1 MQLNCERSWNKSVIH
16 KINDFWYCVSQHET
30 KYFFPKKW
38 FHFSVRFLFLSLQNN
53 TVVITQP
60 CTRLRPL
67 RMNPILTF
75 FGNIWLQSN
84 RQKGRIRKQTR
95 SQLPKIWYVI
105 KPSRTVK
112 IKMIFQRVSRHSLIL
127 SKNIVS
133 RNYATK
139 YTARLYGIRDPLVT
153 VFYDGKCGLC
163 SREINHYKKIAP
175 NGKYQHSITLHCA
188 FSSNLFDGQ
197 ICT

>member
-112 IKMIFQRVSRHSLIL
+112 IKMIFQRISRHSLIL
-127 SKNIVS
+127 SKNILS
-133 RNYATK
+133 SNYATK
-139 YTARLYGIRDPLVT
+139 YT
-153 VFYDGKCGLC
+153 GKSLSEALLFAEHGENMLC
-163 SREINHYKKIAP
+163 TKIVL
-175 NGKYQHSITLHCA
+175 NVKNNFCTQHVLPKFWALDFHVL
-188 FSSNLFDGQ
+188 NL
-197 ICT
+197 

>member
-1 MQLNCERSWNKSVIH
+1 MK
-16 KINDFWYCVSQHET
+16 
-30 KYFFPKKW
+30 
-38 FHFSVRFLFLSLQNN
+38 
-53 TVVITQP
+53 
-60 CTRLRPL
+60 
-67 RMNPILTF
+67 PILTF

-112 IKMIFQRVSRHSLIL
+112 IKMIFQRISRHSLIL
-127 SKNIVS
+127 SKNILS

-175 NGKYQHSITLHCA
+175 NGKYQ
-188 FSSNLFDGQ
+188 
-197 ICT
+197 ICYCIVCMSKVDIRYLLII